1 MQFKL
6 LCPKCH
12 STDYSIER
20 DRRIRTLSDPA
31 AGLIFSCRCG
41 KQMFGPNVEEEYKK
55 QFRIWEAEQTSKS
68 RGGKSQR
75 PEPLN
80 REEERRHAE
89 VAHGAD
95 DDLDEDDDDLDDDEG
110 DDNGHGHAHEDSSEE
125 ASTTVSAEGESCQWH
140 GCNKIVRAGS
150 KYCSRAC
157 SNKNARSRY
166 KQRKGGERE
175 AA

>member
-41 KQMFGPNVEEEYKK
+41 KQMFGPHVEEEYKK
-55 QFRIWEAEQTSKS
+55 QFRIWEAEQTAKS
-68 RGGKSQR
+68 RGGKLQR

-80 REEERRHAE
+80 REEERRN
-89 VAHGAD
+89 AD
-95 DDLDEDDDDLDDDEG
+95 AAVSGDDDDLDDDPLTDEE
-110 DDNGHGHAHEDSSEE
+110 DDDDGHDEASGSSESE
-125 ASTTVSAEGESCQWH
+125 ASVDGEGCQWH
-140 GCNKIVRAGS
+140 GCTKTVRPGS

>member
-41 KQMFGPNVEEEYKK
+41 KQMFGPSVEEEYKK
-55 QFRIWEAEQTSKS
+55 QFRIWETEQTSKS
-68 RGGKSQR
+68 RGGKIQR

-80 REEERRHAE
+80 REEERRNAE
-89 VAHGAD
+89 AALSGD
-95 DDLDEDDDDLDDDEG
+95 DDLDDDDDDLDDEG
-110 DDNGHGHAHEDSSEE
+110 DDHDHGHDAPSEDGEST
-125 ASTTVSAEGESCQWH
+125 ASTDGESCQWH
-140 GCNKIVRAGS
+140 GCSKIVRAGS

>member
-41 KQMFGPNVEEEYKK
+41 KQMFGPQVEEEYKK
-55 QFRIWEAEQTSKS
+55 QFRVWEAEQTTKS
-68 RGGKSQR
+68 RGTKIQR
-75 PEPLN
+75 PEPPN
-80 REEERRHAE
+80 REDERRPAA
-89 VAHGAD
+89 VLAGD
-95 DDLDEDDDDLDDDEG
+95 DEDLDDDDLDDDDEG
-110 DDNGHGHAHEDSSEE
+110 DDHDHEE
-125 ASTTVSAEGESCQWH
+125 ARGTDAAGAPVHGEACNWH
-140 GCNKIVRAGS
+140 GCSKLARPGS

-166 KQRKGGERE
+166 KQRKGTERE